1 MIAVKIF
8 NKLAVIMTK
17 GNMQVAVNQHVLYA
31 NWVSINSVKTGDS
44 FTGVVTLAI
53 LSLATTG
60 VVLLRKRK

>member
-1 MIAVKIF
+1 
-8 NKLAVIMTK
+8 
-17 GNMQVAVNQHVLYA
+17 MQVAVNQHVLYA
-31 NWVSINSVKTGDS
+31 NWVSIDSVKTGDS

>member
-1 MIAVKIF
+1 MIVMKIF
-8 NKLAVIMTK
+8 NKLAVIITEW
-17 GNMQVAVNQHVLYA
+17 NMQVAVNQHVLYA
-31 NWVSINSVKTGDS
+31 NWVSIDSVKTGDS